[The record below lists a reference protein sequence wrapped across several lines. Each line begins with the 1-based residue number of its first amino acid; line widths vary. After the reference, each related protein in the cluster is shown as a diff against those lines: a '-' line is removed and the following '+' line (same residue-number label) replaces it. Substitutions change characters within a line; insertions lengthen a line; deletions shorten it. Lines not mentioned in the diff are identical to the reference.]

1 MPFTFVCKLFQ
12 MKKII
17 SSGFIASIVLLVF
30 AYLCLLMMP
39 ILLPK
44 VAEEYYN
51 PAFVNDESRNLL
63 YYLHPVLLAFGL
75 AWFWNRFKSLLK
87 GNALMQGIEMAL
99 IYVVIATIPSLLIT
113 YSAINVSLLTTGTW
127 LLYGFFQALIA
138 GIIFSR
144 MHV

>member
-1 MPFTFVCKLFQ
+1 

-17 SSGFIASIVLLVF
+17 SSGFVASIVLLVF
-30 AYLCLLMMP
+30 AYLCLLVMP

-63 YYLHPVLLAFGL
+63 YYFHPVLLAFGL
-75 AWFWNRFKSLLK
+75 AWFWNRFKAQLK

-113 YSAINVSLLTTGTW
+113 YSAISVSLLTTGTW
-127 LLYGFFQALIA
+127 LLYGFFQALIS

>member
-1 MPFTFVCKLFQ
+1 

-17 SSGFIASIVLLVF
+17 SSGFVASLVLLAF
-30 AYLCLLMMP
+30 AYLCLLVMP

-44 VAEEYYN
+44 VAEEYYS

-63 YYLHPVLLAFGL
+63 YYVHPVILAFGL
-75 AWFWNRFKSLLK
+75 AWFWNRFKKLLK

-99 IYVVIATIPSLLIT
+99 IYVAIATIPSLLIT
-113 YSAINVSLLTTGTW
+113 FSAIDVSFLTIISW
-127 LLYGFFQALIA
+127 LVYGFFQALIA

-144 MHV
+144 MHA

>member
-1 MPFTFVCKLFQ
+1 

-17 SSGFIASIVLLVF
+17 TSGLVASAALLLFAYIALLV
-30 AYLCLLMMP
+30 MP

-51 PAFVNDESRNLL
+51 PAFVNDEARNFL
-63 YYLHPVLLAFGL
+63 YYIHPVILGFGL

-87 GNALMQGIEMAL
+87 GNAFMQGIEMAI
-99 IYVVIATIPSLLIT
+99 IYVLIATIPSLLIT
-113 YSAINVSLLTTGTW
+113 YSAIDVSLMTIW
-127 LLYGFFQALIA
+127 SWVLYGFFQALIA
-138 GIIFSR
+138 GVIFSR

>member
-1 MPFTFVCKLFQ
+1 

-17 SSGFIASIVLLVF
+17 TSGLVASAALLLFAYIALLV
-30 AYLCLLMMP
+30 MP

-51 PAFVNDESRNLL
+51 PAFVNDESRNFL
-63 YYLHPVLLAFGL
+63 YYVHPVILGFGL

-87 GNALMQGIEMAL
+87 GNAFMQGIEMAI
-99 IYVVIATIPSLLIT
+99 IYVLIATIPSLLIT
-113 YSAINVSLLTTGTW
+113 YSAINVSLMTIW
-127 LLYGFFQALIA
+127 SWVLYGFFQALIA

-144 MHV
+144 MHA

>member
-1 MPFTFVCKLFQ
+1 

-17 SSGFIASIVLLVF
+17 SSGFVASIVLLLF
-30 AYLCLLMMP
+30 AYLCLLVMP

-63 YYLHPVLLAFGL
+63 YYVHPVFLAFGL
-75 AWFWNRFKSLLK
+75 AWFWNRFKTLLK
-87 GNALMQGIEMAL
+87 GNTLMQGIEMAL

-113 YSAINVSLLTTGTW
+113 YSAINVSLLTIGTW

>member
-1 MPFTFVCKLFQ
+1 

-17 SSGFIASIVLLVF
+17 NSGFVASIVLLAF
-30 AYLCLLMMP
+30 AYVCLLIMP

-51 PAFVNDESRNLL
+51 PAFVSDESRNFL
-63 YYLHPVLLAFGL
+63 YYVHPVLLAFGL
-75 AWFWNRFKSLLK
+75 AWFWNRFKSLLN
-87 GNALMQGIEMAL
+87 GNAFMQGIEMAL
-99 IYVVIATIPSLLIT
+99 IYVSIATIPSLLIT
-113 YSAINVSLLTTGTW
+113 YSAIDVSLLTILSW